1 MIVAKN
7 PMLGKECDRRKNN
20 PLYYGGKNSAIP
32 NQVYPERSEANDPD
46 HAKAEESS
54 IDITLL

>member
-1 MIVAKN
+1 
-7 PMLGKECDRRKNN
+7 MLGKECDRRKNN